1 MLKEKDLKL
10 IDKNIFTICRI
21 VYSHIELN
29 NLNFELWTNIL
40 QLEKNNNV
48 IVNII
53 NYILSNKL
61 NLNFIDEMK
70 KNELILLIKECN
82 NNDIILLEIKNE
94 I

>member
-10 IDKNIFTICRI
+10 IAKNIFTICGI

-40 QLEKNNNV
+40 KLEKNNNV
-48 IVNII
+48 IVINI

-61 NLNFIDEMK
+61 NLNFFDEMK
-70 KNELILLIKECN
+70 KNG
-82 NNDIILLEIKNE
+82 D
-94 I
+94 